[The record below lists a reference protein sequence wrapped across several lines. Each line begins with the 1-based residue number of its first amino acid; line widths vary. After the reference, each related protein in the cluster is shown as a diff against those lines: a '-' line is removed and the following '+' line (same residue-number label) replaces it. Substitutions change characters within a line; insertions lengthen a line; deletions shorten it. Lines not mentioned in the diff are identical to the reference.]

1 MAKSLRSWVLLGN
14 DPLQAPAPS
23 SRACQD
29 PQREDARPEPDLTS
43 PTRAAVLTKR
53 AAAGVRASGEQAC
66 WKGRGQE
73 AGSMGRDPGENGRLN
88 ILLCK
93 SEVWIINWCPNMKA
107 FGGGSGPWQFRS
119 CPSFFVATSF
129 SAAPE
134 QALLP
139 VAVPTQSSPHCS
151 SGGSP
156 PMRGGGT
163 AQPRAG
169 QTRLPPRD
177 GGAWS
182 HGSLADIGLFGAWCR
197 RKQAKGQ
204 FLQCSGLI

>member
-1 MAKSLRSWVLLGN
+1 MTPSRPRLLPPGIARTLSEKMPGRS
-14 DPLQAPAPS
+14 
-23 SRACQD
+23 
-29 PQREDARPEPDLTS
+29 PDLTS

-119 CPSFFVATSF
+119 CPSFFVVTSF

-177 GGAWS
+177 GSAWS
-182 HGSLADIGLFGAWCR
+182 HGSWLTSAYLEPGVGGNRQRDSSFSALD
-197 RKQAKGQ
+197 
-204 FLQCSGLI
+204 